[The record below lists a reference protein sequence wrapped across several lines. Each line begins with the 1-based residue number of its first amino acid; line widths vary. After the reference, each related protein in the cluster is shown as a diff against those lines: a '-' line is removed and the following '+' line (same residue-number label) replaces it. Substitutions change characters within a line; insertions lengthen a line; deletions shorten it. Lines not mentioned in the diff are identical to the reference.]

1 MKTILAIFIV
11 CSQFPAADMIS
22 FLYRDGVRPVP
33 LRQPA
38 MPRKYLRISQRRLRA
53 SSGFHLVR
61 PWPKER
67 VTALSIFM
75 AGIADSRA
83 RHSAG
88 DRYRLTLKRYA
99 PIASAAAF
107 PARHGQLQV
116 SGYPRRPHRLPDLS
130 LRGGRRPTWQSR
142 EGSYVFAGSTQLSGQ
157 VLRDFPV
164 ASLLG
169 MAILIALRRRI
180 TTAIRATAVGAH

>member
-157 VLRDFPV
+157 VLRDSPV

>member
-1 MKTILAIFIV
+1 MPRSAQAAGDAAEISADKPTPTACFICFPSCKAVAQGTGHGPFHIYGRDSGQPCPAQNYRPVQVDDKMKTPPEL
-11 CSQFPAADMIS
+11 S
-22 FLYRDGVRPVP
+22 
-33 LRQPA
+33 LRGA
-38 MPRKYLRISQRRLRA
+38 KRRGNL
-53 SSGFHLVR
+53 G
-61 PWPKER
+61 K
-67 VTALSIFM
+67 ALPNCT
-75 AGIADSRA
+75 GHCRGADSRA
-83 RHSAG
+83 RRNAADSNG
-88 DRYRLTLKRYA
+88 PPLKW
-99 PIASAAAF
+99 
-107 PARHGQLQV
+107 Q
-116 SGYPRRPHRLPDLS
+116 RLPDLS

>member
-83 RHSAG
+83 RHSVG

-107 PARHGQLQV
+107 HARHGQLQV

>member
-11 CSQFPAADMIS
+11 CSQFPAADMVS
-22 FLYRDGVRPVP
+22 FSYRDGVRPVP

-83 RHSAG
+83 RRNAADSNG
-88 DRYRLTLKRYA
+88 PPLKW
-99 PIASAAAF
+99 
-107 PARHGQLQV
+107 Q
-116 SGYPRRPHRLPDLS
+116 RLPDLS
-130 LRGGRRPTWQSR
+130 LRGGRRPTWRPEREARGSALGVQSR
-142 EGSYVFAGSTQLSGQ
+142 EGSYVFAGAFLLSTP
-157 VLRDFPV
+157 VLRDSPV

>member
-83 RHSAG
+83 RRCAG

-107 PARHGQLQV
+107 PARHAVWQHVLHGFC
-116 SGYPRRPHRLPDLS
+116 GAILPDLS

-142 EGSYVFAGSTQLSGQ
+142 EGSYVFAGAFLLSTP
-157 VLRDFPV
+157 VLRDSPV